1 MKTNK
6 EEMFKIA
13 RDKLMT
19 KGFKFYSEC
28 DRYILFRNWALSITL
43 KFDKKNPSYIVY
55 DTITGQAVFVSW
67 GLQKAITE
75 LFKVYDYKAMGLIQF
90 MCEKLK
96 ITKEQLATRIP
107 ISVAILN
114 KGEKNIYTIS
124 EKSLE
129 KIINYA
135 EQKGLELWKETEEWA
150 TK

>member
-1 MKTNK
+1 MLKNAINML
-6 EEMFKIA
+6 E
-13 RDKLMT
+13 T
-19 KGFKFYSEC
+19 KGFKLYYEN
-28 DRYILFRNWALSITL
+28 DIWLDFRNKFRSQKL
-43 KFDKKNPSYIVY
+43 KFNKKNCEFILS
-55 DTITGQAVFVSW
+55 DTITGYAVFVSW

-114 KGEKNIYTIS
+114 MGEKNIYTIS

-135 EQKGLELWKETEEWA
+135 EQKGLEL
-150 TK
+150 